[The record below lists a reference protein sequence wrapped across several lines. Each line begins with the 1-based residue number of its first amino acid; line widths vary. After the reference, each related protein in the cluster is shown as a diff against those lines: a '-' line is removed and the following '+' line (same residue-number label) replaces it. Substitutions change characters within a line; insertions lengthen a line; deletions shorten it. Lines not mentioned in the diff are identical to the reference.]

1 MNIFFK
7 KIIIAALFGMT
18 PFHALF
24 AQYYNNPALHEVI
37 APDARAA
44 GMADIGVA
52 TSPDVFSQHWNL
64 AKYAFSKDTGAV
76 GFSYTPWTLRI
87 NQFSSPL
94 FYLAGFYKIGQQAI
108 SASVRYL
115 SDGSATGRDALGNA
129 GGSLARS
136 YYSFD
141 LGYSHTWGKYISL
154 GLALRYI
161 ASSFNSEIAAVNGL
175 SNTGALAGDIGF
187 YFRYPSKKTNEFALG
202 LSLKNMGMKVT
213 EGSTKRFLPMAMNIG
228 FRYSW
233 LILSQHQLAIA
244 LDINKPLV
252 PTDQTKTVFG
262 GFFAAFGNNIREWG
276 VSGALE
282 YSFIERFFARA
293 GYHLGDK
300 DYALGSYFSTGLGAK
315 WHKFSIDASYL
326 VSTHANEALSN
337 TVRIGIQY
345 AF

>member
-1 MNIFFK
+1 MNTFFK
-7 KIIIAALFGMT
+7 IILIAFFGTGLFS
-18 PFHALF
+18 PLF
-24 AQYYNNPALHEVI
+24 AQYYNNPALHEVM

-52 TSPDVFSQHWNL
+52 TSPDAFSQHWNL

-76 GFSYTPWTLRI
+76 GLAYTPWMLKV

-94 FYLAGFYKIGQQAI
+94 FYLAGFYKIGKQSV

-115 SDGSATGRDALGNA
+115 AEGSVDERDGHGNA
-129 GGSLARS
+129 GGSIARS
-136 YYSFD
+136 RYSFD
-141 LGYSHTWGKYISL
+141 LGYSRAFGNYFSM

-161 ASSFNSEIAAVNGL
+161 SSSFHSENAAIGGL
-175 SNTGALAGDIGF
+175 SSTGALAGDLGF
-187 YFRYPSKKTNEFALG
+187 YFRHPSGKTNEFAMG

-213 EGSTKRFLPMAMNIG
+213 EGSDKLFLPMAMNLG

-233 LILSQHQLAIA
+233 LVRPHHLLAIVV
-244 LDINKPLV
+244 DINKPLV
-252 PTDQTKTVFG
+252 PKDQTKSVFG

-276 VSGALE
+276 LSGAFE
-282 YSFIERFFARA
+282 YSFMERLFVRT

-300 DYALGSYFSTGLGAK
+300 DYAFGSYFSAGAGVN
-315 WHKFSIDASYL
+315 WRRFSLDVSYMVAANDAL
-326 VSTHANEALSN
+326 AN
-337 TVRIGIQY
+337 TVRLGVQY

>member
-1 MNIFFK
+1 MNIFS
-7 KIIIAALFGMT
+7 KIILIAVFSIASS
-18 PFHALF
+18 PILF
-24 AQYYNNPALHEVI
+24 AQYYNNPALQEVI

-44 GMADIGVA
+44 GMADMGVA

-64 AKYAFSKDTGAV
+64 AKYAFSKDTGGV
-76 GFSYTPWTLRI
+76 GLSYTPWALRM

-108 SASVRYL
+108 SASVRYF
-115 SDGSATGRDALGNA
+115 SDGSATVRDAQGNA
-129 GGSLARS
+129 GGSVARS
-136 YYSFD
+136 RYSFD

-161 ASSFNSEIAAVNGL
+161 ASGFTAETDAISGFS
-175 SNTGALAGDIGF
+175 SDGALAGDIGF
-187 YFRYPSKKTNEFALG
+187 YYHRPSKKTNEFAFG

-213 EGSTKRFLPMAMNIG
+213 EGSTKRFLPMAMNLG

-233 LILSQHQLAIA
+233 LIMPQHQLAIG

-252 PTDQTKTVFG
+252 PKDQTKTVFS

-300 DYALGSYFSTGLGAK
+300 DYALGSYFTAGLGAK
-315 WHKFSIDASYL
+315 WYKFSLDASYM

>member
-1 MNIFFK
+1 MNTFL
-7 KIIIAALFGMT
+7 KIMTVALFGVALS
-18 PFHALF
+18 HSLF

-76 GFSYTPWTLRI
+76 GLSYAPWTLKL

-108 SASVRYL
+108 SASVRHF
-115 SDGSATGRDALGNA
+115 SDGSATVRDTPDNID
-129 GGSLARS
+129 GSLARTR
-136 YYSFD
+136 YSFD
-141 LGYSHTWGKYISL
+141 VGYSHTWGKYVSL

-161 ASSFNSEIAAVNGL
+161 GYNFHSESAVGGL
-175 SNTGALAGDIGF
+175 SNAGALAGDLGV
-187 YFRYPSKKTNEFALG
+187 YFRHPSGKTNEFAMG

-228 FRYSW
+228 FRYAW
-233 LILSQHQLAIA
+233 LIRPQHQLAIA

-252 PTDQTKTVFG
+252 PEDQTKSVFG
-262 GFFAAFGNNIREWG
+262 GFFAAFGNNIKEWG
-276 VSGALE
+276 ISGAFE
-282 YSFIERFFARA
+282 YSFIERFFVRT
-293 GYHLGDK
+293 GYHLGNK
-300 DYALGSYFSTGLGAK
+300 DYALGSYFSAGLGAK
-315 WHKFSIDASYL
+315 WYKFSLDASYL
-326 VSTHANEALSN
+326 VSTSANEALTN
-337 TVRIGIQY
+337 TIRIGLQY

>member
-1 MNIFFK
+1 MNIFS
-7 KIIIAALFGMT
+7 KIIIIAFSGIASSQ
-18 PFHALF
+18 ALF
-24 AQYYNNPALHEVI
+24 AQYYNNPALQEVI

-44 GMADIGVA
+44 GMADMGVA

-76 GFSYTPWTLRI
+76 GLSYTPWALRI
-87 NQFSSPL
+87 NEFSSPL

-108 SASVRYL
+108 SASVRYF
-115 SDGSATGRDALGNA
+115 SDGSVTGRDVDGNA
-129 GGSLARS
+129 GGSFVRAR
-136 YYSFD
+136 YSFD
-141 LGYSHTWGKYISL
+141 LGYSHTCGKYISL

-161 ASSFNSEIAAVNGL
+161 ASDFNAGYDAVNGL
-175 SNTGALAGDIGF
+175 SGAGALAGDIGF
-187 YFRYPSKKTNEFALG
+187 YFHSPSNKINEFAMG
-202 LSLKNMGMKVT
+202 VSLKNMGMKVT
-213 EGSTKRFLPMAMNIG
+213 EGNTKRFLPMAMNIG

-233 LILSQHQLAIA
+233 LLLPQHHLSIG

-252 PTDQTKTVFG
+252 PKDQTKTVFS

-276 VSGALE
+276 LSGALE
-282 YSFIERFFARA
+282 YSFMERFFARA

-300 DYALGSYFSTGLGAK
+300 DYALGSYFSAGLGAK
-315 WHKFSIDASYL
+315 WRRFSLDASYL
-326 VSTHANEALSN
+326 VSTHANEALAN